1 MPTTATTIVSE
12 MTEAT
17 EQLMSIVS
25 MLRSRDTLA
34 DAIVDVD
41 IAAELRRQ
49 SQRLYEVA
57 NVAGSVAATAAE
69 LIRQFDYATDPAQVE
84 SWMLS

>member
-25 MLRSRDTLA
+25 MLRSRDALA

-41 IAAELRRQ
+41 LAAELRRQ
-49 SQRLYEVA
+49 AQRLYEVA

-69 LIRQFDYATDPAQVE
+69 LIRQFDNATDPAQVE

>member
-41 IAAELRRQ
+41 IAAEAIGVHGHQRHRVPDGRGTQYPTHNKQADWQ
-49 SQRLYEVA
+49 SPRTH
-57 NVAGSVAATAAE
+57 S
-69 LIRQFDYATDPAQVE
+69 P
-84 SWMLS
+84 SSSP